1 MKESDKFK
9 EEAHSKENDMA
20 FLGAMKKAIRQER
33 AEKFE
38 PWLEE
43 LKSSNK
49 IISIT
54 SNEAQ
59 GKHTINTENFGIID
73 YYPKANKLLI
83 RKENTWKTQ
92 GLRWIKARLL

>member
-1 MKESDKFK
+1 MNSEELKQ
-9 EEAHSKENDMA
+9 EAHNKENDMA

-43 LKSSNK
+43 LKTSKK
-49 IISIT
+49 IISII
-54 SNEAQ
+54 SNEEQ
-59 GKHTINTENFGIID
+59 GKHTINTEKFGIVD
-73 YYPKANKLLI
+73 YFPKANKLLI
-83 RKENTWKTQ
+83 RKENSWKTQ